1 MYKARRTNAYFRG
14 ELDKFIQAAEN
25 HVRNKKTQ
33 RISCRCK
40 ICKNMRVFSDTTTIR
55 SHMLVDDFVENYMI
69 WTYHGE
75 KASPPMENTLDEVIE
90 DIKFDRLFDSY
101 DEFCA
106 DVGDDDD
113 DDDVGEWPIDG
124 GSDDGSDDEFDDG
137 NFLSQL
143 L

>member
-1 MYKARRTNAYFRG
+1 
-14 ELDKFIQAAEN
+14 
-25 HVRNKKTQ
+25 
-33 RISCRCK
+33 
-40 ICKNMRVFSDTTTIR
+40 
-55 SHMLVDDFVENYMI
+55 MLVDDFVENYMI